1 MKQEGDSQCRK
12 GGRKGIS
19 GTQSRELWAE
29 GPVGGLTGRIDQKPT
44 QGGVR
49 ETLSL
54 GQGRNESQDGFSG
67 YH

>member
-1 MKQEGDSQCRK
+1 MKPEGDSQMQKRWE
-12 GGRKGIS
+12 KGIS

-29 GPVGGLTGRIDQKPT
+29 GPLGGLTGRIGQKPT

-67 YH
+67 YN